1 MCVTSDVIVNLH
13 FYLIAV
19 QFLGPPPTCIKS
31 AQSSW
36 QHTFWFQ
43 YNPVIFLKGLEKEYV
58 LFRVSVMY
66 KHMAVVQLFSEVKMA
81 HWGITAA
88 VAGLVLAIGAD
99 SEKDFVSQNP
109 AVECIS
115 NKAHDKEM
123 AAGVRRYRQSW

>member
-1 MCVTSDVIVNLH
+1 MV
-13 FYLIAV
+13 
-19 QFLGPPPTCIKS
+19 
-31 AQSSW
+31 
-36 QHTFWFQ
+36 
-43 YNPVIFLKGLEKEYV
+43 
-58 LFRVSVMY
+58 Y

-81 HWGITAA
+81 HRGITAA